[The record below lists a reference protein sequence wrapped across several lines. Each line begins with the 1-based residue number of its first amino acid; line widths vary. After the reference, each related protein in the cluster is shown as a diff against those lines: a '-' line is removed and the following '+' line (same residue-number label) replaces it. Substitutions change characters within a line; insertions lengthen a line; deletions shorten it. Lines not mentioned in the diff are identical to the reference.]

1 MPTGV
6 PPSLSTLLTASDTS
20 DVERAWGEF
29 VSGHSSLLLYAIRRR
44 GGSHDAV
51 MDRYAFVLEQLR
63 ADDFRRLRGWVNDGR
78 SQFGTWLVV
87 VVTRLCHDHHR
98 KHFGRAREAGAEE
111 LGVRERRRRL
121 ADLVVEEL
129 DPNLTPAEVDD
140 PTLAVRQSEL
150 LANLAASVERLTSE
164 DQFLLT
170 LRFRDNLPASDIARI
185 LGVPTPFHVYRRLN
199 SLLDGLR
206 QALRARGVEGPEP

>member
-6 PPSLSTLLTASDTS
+6 PPSLTMLLDARSS
-20 DVERAWGEF
+20 SEVERAWTEF
-29 VSGHSSLLLYAIRRR
+29 VSSHSGLLLYAIRRH
-44 GGSHDAV
+44 GGSHDSV

-63 ADDFRRLRGWVNDGR
+63 ADDFRRLKAWVHDGR

-87 VVTRLCHDHHR
+87 VVRRLCHDHHR
-98 KHFGRAREAGAEE
+98 KHFGRARDASPEE
-111 LGVRERRRRL
+111 TSARDRRRRL

-129 DPNLTPAEVDD
+129 DPNLTPGEVVD

-164 DQFLLT
+164 DQLLLT
-170 LRFRDNLPASDIARI
+170 LRFRDNLPASEIARI
-185 LGVPTPFHVYRRLN
+185 LGLPSPFHVYRRLN
-199 SLLDGLR
+199 HLLDLLR
-206 QALRARGVEGPEP
+206 QTLRARGVEGPEP